1 MSICT
6 QRYIK
11 VDHFLCLQISI
22 DNYHSIFE
30 ILVLKEKQILLMV
43 ESAPP

>member
-1 MSICT
+1 MTICI

-11 VDHFLCLQISI
+11 GDHFLCLQISI
-22 DNYHSIFE
+22 DNYHNIFE
-30 ILVLKEKQILLMV
+30 ILKEKQILLMV

>member
-1 MSICT
+1 MTICI

-22 DNYHSIFE
+22 DNYHNIFG

-43 ESAPP
+43 ETAPP